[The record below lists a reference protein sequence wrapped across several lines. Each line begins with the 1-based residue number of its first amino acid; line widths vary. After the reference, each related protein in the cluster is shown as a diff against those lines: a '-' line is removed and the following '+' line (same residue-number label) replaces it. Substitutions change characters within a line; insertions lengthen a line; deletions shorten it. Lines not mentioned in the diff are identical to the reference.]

1 MKHVLP
7 LPVLQF
13 PVLGV
18 RDCVKCKLAPH
29 GFAATYLT
37 VLQQCSCSS
46 LQRSQRWRLLIHML
60 LRKITKY
67 NIHLRFTVCPVRH
80 CIHAHSRGAEANF
93 SSALSAHN
101 SWTIAMC
108 ITFVHS
114 WLAFCHAAN
123 KRRLIDWLID
133 WLIALLRSQEGVTW
147 HIAAA
152 NSWIVPSCGLSI
164 LNKRILLLSKLPGFP
179 LWMRA
184 FKHLNDN
191 ESFKRLRN

>member
-1 MKHVLP
+1 MPTGHSLGKQASRYSTFGATKYHVTPSCVKRFMKHVLP

-101 SWTIAMC
+101 S
-108 ITFVHS
+108 
-114 WLAFCHAAN
+114 
-123 KRRLIDWLID
+123 
-133 WLIALLRSQEGVTW
+133 
-147 HIAAA
+147 
-152 NSWIVPSCGLSI
+152 
-164 LNKRILLLSKLPGFP
+164 
-179 LWMRA
+179 
-184 FKHLNDN
+184 
-191 ESFKRLRN
+191 